1 MVQVTSKSDPRH
13 IEQKSLPGV
22 QSSGSGSVHWRL
34 IVRTPAW
41 RPPTDVFE
49 IEEAYVVRMEVAGM
63 KEDEFT
69 IELDQNTL
77 SIRGVRSD
85 WPKRRAYHQME
96 IYFGEFGI
104 EMELPGPVIAS
115 QAQAIYQEGF
125 LRVTLPK
132 ARPLQIQIGNQ
143 E

>member
-1 MVQVTSKSDPRH
+1 MVQVISKSNPRQT
-13 IEQKSLPGV
+13 EQKALAGV
-22 QSSGSGSVHWRL
+22 QSSGSGSLRWRL

-63 KEDEFT
+63 KEDDFT

-85 WPKRRAYHQME
+85 WPERRAYHQME
-96 IYFGEFGI
+96 IYFGEFDI

-115 QAQAIYQEGF
+115 QAQANYQEGF

-132 ARPLQIQIGNQ
+132 ARPLQVQIGNQ

>member
-1 MVQVTSKSDPRH
+1 MVQVTSKSDPKH
-13 IEQKSLPGV
+13 TQPKSLSEAGASDNEPLR
-22 QSSGSGSVHWRL
+22 WRL

-49 IEEAYVVRMEVAGM
+49 TDEAFVVRVEIAGM
-63 KEDEFT
+63 KEDDFL

-77 SIRGVRSD
+77 SIHGMRSD
-85 WPKRRAYHQME
+85 WPERRAYHQME

-104 EMELPGPVIAS
+104 GMELPRPVIAN
-115 QAQAIYQEGF
+115 QAQADYQDGF

-132 ARPLQIQIGNQ
+132 QSPLQVRIENQ

>member
-1 MVQVTSKSDPRH
+1 MVQVTSKSDPQRPEH
-13 IEQKSLPGV
+13 KSLSEMR
-22 QSSGSGSVHWRL
+22 SSGSEPMRWRL

-49 IEEAYVVRMEVAGM
+49 TEEAFVVRVEIAGM
-63 KEDEFT
+63 KEDDFL
-69 IELDQNTL
+69 IELDQNTI
-77 SIRGVRSD
+77 SIHGARSD
-85 WPKRRAYHQME
+85 WPERRAYHQME

-104 EMELPGPVIAS
+104 QMELPGPVIAS
-115 QAQAIYQEGF
+115 QVRADYQEGF

-132 ARPLQIQIGNQ
+132 ARPLQVRIENQ